1 MTIDIKQDI
10 KEAVEEIIYPLL
22 EKIERLEK
30 NRVSIDDYRILKR
43 EEVAKYLNTTPE
55 HIDRLARQGK
65 INFIEI
71 DGKRKYRQIDVLN
84 YLKG

>member
-1 MTIDIKQDI
+1 MIIDIKQDI
-10 KEAVEEIIYPLL
+10 KEAVEEIISPLL

-55 HIDRLARQGK
+55 QIDRLARQGK

-71 DGKRKYRQIDVLN
+71 DVKRRYRQIDVLN